1 MYFNT
6 AVSPCSHAARTKNRD
21 IQLRTG
27 SPADAQACG
36 EICYRAFETISAQH
50 GFSSDFPDV
59 EAACDFML
67 QLLVRPDIYSVVAEV
82 GGEVV
87 GSNFLWLEQRV
98 GGIGPLSV
106 SPSIQNA
113 TVGRHLMLAVIVGI
127 ASPTEN
133 RAGQQQ
139 LASVR
144 LVQAAYNN
152 CSLALYTKLGFDVQ
166 EPLVSMQGQ
175 ALGLKIPGYPV
186 RLATIDDRAA
196 CNLLCRQIHGF
207 DRQQELSRAIQQGT
221 ATVIEHDNVITG
233 YASSIGFFGHAVG
246 TSNRDLQALIGAAT
260 SFTGQGFLV
269 PTRNSQLFRWCLQQ
283 GLQIVQPM
291 TLMSRGLYVRP
302 AGAFLPSILF

>member
-1 MYFNT
+1 MKELIPIVI
-6 AVSPCSHAARTKNRD
+6 AAASPFIRNAARAESLDLK
-21 IQLRTG
+21 LRTG
-27 SPADAQACG
+27 SPADARACG
-36 EICYRAFETISAQH
+36 EICYQAFELISAQH
-50 GFSSDFPDV
+50 GFASDFPDV
-59 EAACDFML
+59 EAAYDFMHE
-67 QLLVRPDIYSVVAEV
+67 LLARPDLYSVVAEV
-82 GGEVV
+82 GGRVV
-87 GSNFLWLEQRV
+87 GSNFLCSEQRV
-98 GGIGPLSV
+98 AGIGPLSV

-113 TVGRHLMLAVIVGI
+113 TVGRHLMAAVID
-127 ASPTEN
+127 
-133 RAGQQQ
+133 RAGQQR

-152 CSLALYTKLGFDVQ
+152 RSLALYTKLGFDVQ

-175 ALGLKIPGYPV
+175 ALGLKIPSYPV
-186 RLATIDDRAA
+186 RLATVDDLVA

-207 DRQQELSRAIQQGT
+207 DRQQELARAIQQGT
-221 ATVIEHDNVITG
+221 ATVVEHDNVITG
-233 YASSIGFFGHAVG
+233 YATSIGFFGHAVG

-260 SFTGQGFLV
+260 SYIGQGFLV

>member
-1 MYFNT
+1 MQELTLLRN
-6 AVSPCSHAARTKNRD
+6 AAPTE
-21 IQLRTG
+21 QHTLTLRAG
-27 SPADAQACG
+27 NPDDAQVCG
-36 EICYRAFETISAQH
+36 EICYQAFEIISAQH

-67 QLLVRPDIYSVVAEV
+67 QLLTRPNLYSVVAEV
-82 GGEVV
+82 GGQVI
-87 GSNFLWLEQRV
+87 GSNFLWSEQRV
-98 GGIGPLSV
+98 AGIGPLSV

-113 TVGRHLMLAVIVGI
+113 TVGRHLMLAVID
-127 ASPTEN
+127 

-144 LVQAAYNN
+144 LVQAAYNS
-152 CSLALYTKLGFDVQ
+152 CSLALYTKLGFNVQ

-175 ALGLKIPGYPV
+175 ALELKIPGYQV
-186 RLATIDDRAA
+186 RLATVDDRAA

-207 DRQQELSRAIQQGT
+207 DRERELSQAIDRGT
-221 ATVIEHDNVITG
+221 ATVVEQDDTITG
-233 YASSIGFFGHAVG
+233 YATSIGFFGHAVG
-246 TSNRDLQALIGAAT
+246 TCNEDLQALIGAAT